1 MVSLLITR
9 VDSVEPYH
17 DIAHNFKDPLP
28 VFRPAGKD
36 GDDAEQPEPG
46 QGHVVQGQNER
57 DSSEDG
63 GRGHTGD
70 RPESVS
76 KQKPDV
82 PSAQVTSTTAA
93 PADNSSSE
101 APGALLPPDHTSSAQ
116 ILASIAGGSTP
127 QPPSDASKQ
136 PETQEVHPSHSAYD
150 QPMDMSLEY
159 SMDPLPDWTHLAQQ
173 NVDPPSTVPPGFGLE
188 SGVYHQ
194 LGHSSEP
201 LSKAPSV
208 HEHHATLELE
218 GMALGRNVEHHG
230 KEPGRYDSPD
240 VHAE

>member
-46 QGHVVQGQNER
+46 QGQVSHRQNER

-63 GRGHTGD
+63 ARAHTGEGS
-70 RPESVS
+70 ESVS
-76 KQKPDV
+76 KQKGDAPL
-82 PSAQVTSTTAA
+82 AHVTSTTAA
-93 PADNSSSE
+93 PANSSSSD
-101 APGALLPPDHTSSAQ
+101 APGSLLPPDHMSSAQ
-116 ILASIAGGSTP
+116 ILASIAGGSPP

-136 PETQEVHPSHSAYD
+136 PETHEAQPHSAYD
-150 QPMDMSLEY
+150 QPMDVSLEY
-159 SMDPLPDWTHLAQQ
+159 SMDALPDWTHLAQQ
-173 NVDPPSTVPPGFGLE
+173 NVDPPSAVPPGFGLGSE
-188 SGVYHQ
+188 VYHQ